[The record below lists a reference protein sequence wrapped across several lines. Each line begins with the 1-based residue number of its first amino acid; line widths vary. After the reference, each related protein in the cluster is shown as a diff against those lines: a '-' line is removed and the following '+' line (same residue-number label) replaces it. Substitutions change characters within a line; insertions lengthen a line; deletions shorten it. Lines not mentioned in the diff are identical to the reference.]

1 MKLGLVLTI
10 MQNFTPVGLRISE
23 ISRCKK
29 IFKKHLD

>member
-1 MKLGLVLTI
+1 